1 MTDKKATSW
10 LLQTVG
16 KYKVYILLLVFLQ
29 AIVNGG
35 AICYALVMKQM
46 VDSAVEQNQTNFV
59 NGLITFVLLMLLLI
73 FIRIVL
79 RQIEES
85 VRSGMENRFKERLFQ
100 KLLSK
105 DYAQVN
111 RIHSE
116 DWMNRMTSDTAV
128 CANGMT
134 DIFPGIIG
142 MLVRMVGALSMML
155 LLQPKL
161 AYILIPGGSLFVLIT
176 LILRKYLKSYHKKVQ
191 EKDGTVRVYLQERI
205 SSMLIVR
212 TFGAERQVLSG
223 ARTAFTEH
231 KQMRMQKA
239 LISNFCNTGFSFAI
253 NGMYLIGIGYCGF
266 GILHGVVSYG
276 TLTAIMQLI
285 GQLQAP
291 LSGISGFVPRFYAML
306 ASAERLMEIEE
317 FKDVPSEHIKTVT
330 EAKELYDKSFK
341 KIVFDEI
348 SFDYRKENDTC
359 PVLRDISLS
368 VQKGDYVAITGASGC
383 GKSTLLK
390 LLMGI
395 YEPKS
400 GAIQVVLDNGNR
412 MPVIEL
418 KKLFAYVPQGH
429 FLMRGTIRDVIT
441 FGRKEESEY
450 MSAESEFNMKTN
462 CYCMTVEKAL
472 QLACGEFVFDLPN
485 GLDTLLGEKGAGL
498 SEGQMQRIAIAR
510 ALYTDAPILILD
522 EATSAL
528 DNETEKTL
536 LSNLKQLTDKTVF
549 IITHRP
555 EALRICTRRVEFA
568 ENGIYKELEVTSH
581 EKSIL

>member
-212 TFGAERQVLSG
+212 TFGAEENVLSG
-223 ARTAFTEH
+223 AKAEFAEH

-239 LISNFCNTGFSFAI
+239 LVSNFCNAGFSFAI

-266 GILHGVVSYG
+266 GILNGVVSYG
-276 TLTAIMQLI
+276 TLTAMIQLI

-317 FKDVPSEHIKTVT
+317 FKDVPSKRSRTVK
-330 EAKELYDKSFK
+330 EAREIYDTSFK
-341 KIVFDEI
+341 KIVFDKV

-429 FLMRGTIRDVIT
+429 FLMGGTIKDVIT
-441 FGRKEESEY
+441 FGRKEESEHT
-450 MSAESEFNMKTN
+450 SVESEFNLKTN
-462 CYCMTVEKAL
+462 SHCMTIEKAL